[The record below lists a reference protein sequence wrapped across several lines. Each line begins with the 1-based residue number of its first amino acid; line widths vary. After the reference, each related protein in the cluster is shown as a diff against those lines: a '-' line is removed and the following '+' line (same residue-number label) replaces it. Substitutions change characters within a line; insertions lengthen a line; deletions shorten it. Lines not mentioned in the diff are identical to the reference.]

1 MAEDPSEEI
10 FPTLLEIQKRKY
22 AEFVHGADN
31 YVPEV
36 ILERPKRRLE
46 AIEHIQDEIS
56 TLNQEIVDK
65 REQILQKIRENVFM
79 IESDE
84 GYLETAFEEYEKC
97 YVIDTEKCNGLIE
110 DEVERLRNE
119 MRKAQEDADH
129 LVEKM
134 QEFLKQNHQIVQDFL
149 KTSHQAVYNLSL
161 PVHQRTM

>member
-1 MAEDPSEEI
+1 
-10 FPTLLEIQKRKY
+10 
-22 AEFVHGADN
+22 
-31 YVPEV
+31 
-36 ILERPKRRLE
+36 
-46 AIEHIQDEIS
+46 
-56 TLNQEIVDK
+56 
-65 REQILQKIRENVFM
+65 M

-134 QEFLKQNHQIVQDFL
+134 
-149 KTSHQAVYNLSL
+149 
-161 PVHQRTM
+161 

>member
-1 MAEDPSEEI
+1 
-10 FPTLLEIQKRKY
+10 
-22 AEFVHGADN
+22 
-31 YVPEV
+31 
-36 ILERPKRRLE
+36 
-46 AIEHIQDEIS
+46 
-56 TLNQEIVDK
+56 
-65 REQILQKIRENVFM
+65 M

-119 MRKAQEDADH
+119 MRKAQEDADN